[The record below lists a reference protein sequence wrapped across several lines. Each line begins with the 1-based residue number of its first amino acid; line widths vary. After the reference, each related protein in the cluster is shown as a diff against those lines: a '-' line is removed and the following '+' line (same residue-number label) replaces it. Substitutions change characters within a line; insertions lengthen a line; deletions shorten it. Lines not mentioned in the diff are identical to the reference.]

1 MDKVKIIEFL
11 KQNELSN
18 IEEINYKENA
28 VVVRFTYEFD
38 DLEVEAAK
46 AYANDESEDEEEGE
60 IWYEEFFYPYLSDLA
75 IDNVGEILEELMES
89 RNIEAQFVSYEIDE
103 EDYGYNEFIAVF
115 TSKENEVDIE
125 QVLEEL
131 NL

>member
-1 MDKVKIIEFL
+1 MDKIKIIEFL

-18 IEEINYKENA
+18 IEEINYKENT

-46 AYANDESEDEEEGE
+46 AYANDESEDEEEGA

-89 RNIEAQFVSYEIDE
+89 KNIDAQFVSYEIDE

-115 TSKENEVDIE
+115 TSKETEVDIE